1 MFDHN
6 QTFIVNWALS
16 TGHLPLCQ
24 YSFMATTAVGLGMTG
39 SVSPTD
45 WGGSLL
51 VTWGCRPQRWHL
63 PLAILVC
70 EVSAT
75 EVTSATGYSGV
86 WGVSHR
92 GDVCHWLFWCVRCQ
106 PQRWHLP
113 LAILVCGVSATEVTS
128 ATGYSGV
135 WNIGHRGDINCGC
148 VEWSVGHRGDICYRC
163 VECWPQRWHQQLV
176 CGVCT
181 RDTCY

>member
-70 EVSAT
+70 GTLATEVTSTAGVWSGVLAT
-75 EVTSATGYSGV
+75 EVTSATGV
-86 WGVSHR
+86 
-92 GDVCHWLFWCVRCQ
+92 
-106 PQRWHLP
+106 
-113 LAILVCGVSATEVTS
+113 
-128 ATGYSGV
+128 
-135 WNIGHRGDINCGC
+135 
-148 VEWSVGHRGDICYRC
+148 WSVGHRGDINSWCVECAPEIPATSVWSVCHRDTCYWC
-163 VECWPQRWHQQLV
+163 VECWPQRYLLLV
-176 CGVCT
+176 CGVLATETSATGCSGVWSVCH
-181 RDTCY
+181 RDDVYGWTLLR